1 MSRILKLF
9 IATILVV
16 TLLRGISVGIAQQQ
30 RTVTLSIL
38 INALEVPVWQ
48 EVLVKEFETEYPDIK
63 INLIEAP
70 NDTNLQEDLYTSAF
84 LLGDSPYDLIMMD
97 VVWVPKFAAAGWLL
111 DLTDR
116 INASDLSAFLEKDV
130 EASIYEGKL
139 YRIPFQSDVGMLYY
153 RQDLLAA
160 AKLNPPETFSN
171 LIDISQALQGNG
183 AATWGY
189 VWQGKQYEG
198 LAAMFTEV
206 LAGFGGFWVDPE
218 TLAVGLD
225 KPEAIAAIKFLI
237 STIDRGVSPP
247 GVTTYAE
254 EETRRLFQNGETL
267 FLRNWPYVWSL
278 ANQNTSPIAGLIAI
292 KPMVSA
298 PEKQG
303 GACLGGWGLGI
314 SKTSKYPEAAW
325 QAIEYF
331 TSTAAQRQFI
341 LKTGYVPSRRPLF
354 TDPEI
359 IAKYPHYPQLLEVV
373 ENAVLRPQ
381 IPQYAQASDI
391 LQRYLSG
398 ALTGRFDPVKAMKSA
413 ADETRRLLGTS

>member
-1 MSRILKLF
+1 MSRILKF

-16 TLLRGISVGIAQQQ
+16 TWLCGLAVGSTQQQ
-30 RTVTLSIL
+30 QPVTLSIS

-48 EVLVKEFETEYPDIK
+48 EVLVKEFEADNPDIK
-63 INLIEAP
+63 INLLEGP

-84 LLGDSPYDLIMMD
+84 LLGESPYDLIMMD
-97 VVWVPKFAAAGWLL
+97 VVWLPKFAAAGWLL
-111 DLTDR
+111 DLSDR
-116 INASDLSAFLEKDV
+116 MSASQLSAFLEKDV
-130 EASIYEGKL
+130 EASRYEGKL

-160 AKLNPPETFSN
+160 AKLNPPATFAD
-171 LIDISQALQGNG
+171 LIDISRELQANG
-183 AATWGY
+183 TATWGY

-206 LAGFGGFWVDPE
+206 LAGFGGFWVDGE
-218 TLAVGLD
+218 TRAVGLD

-237 STIDRGVSPP
+237 STIDRGISPP

-278 ANQNTSPIAGLIAI
+278 ANQEPSPIAGKIAI

-314 SKTSKYPEAAW
+314 SKTSKHPEAAW
-325 QAIEYF
+325 RAIEYF
-331 TSTAAQRQFI
+331 TSTAPQRQFI
-341 LKTGYVPSRRPLF
+341 LETGYMPSLRALF

-359 IAKYPHYPQLLEVV
+359 VAKYPHYPQLLEVA
-373 ENAVLRPQ
+373 ENAVLRPP

-398 ALTGRFDPVKAMKSA
+398 ALTGRFDPEKAMKSA